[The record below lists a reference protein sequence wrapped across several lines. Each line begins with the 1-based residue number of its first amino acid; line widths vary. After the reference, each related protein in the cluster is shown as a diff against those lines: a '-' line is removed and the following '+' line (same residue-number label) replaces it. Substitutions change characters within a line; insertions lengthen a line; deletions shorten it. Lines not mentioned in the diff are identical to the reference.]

1 MNPFNTFIVFALSPK
16 TNPFTGY
23 VKYDLLDRSFTFFD
37 NVSAVDL
44 LLVVTPGTPYTMDER
59 TRSNFTAPMLLYRE
73 YEKNLTLNHGMP
85 VGVDVFNNTYVLSV
99 FTFSRSHTAIAASN
113 TVSATFVNGKGFI
126 DYTRQNVP
134 RFAYEDATVN
144 LLSGSSFVPG
154 NNGFTY
160 LPAQSLGTLHGWLA
174 YCNALRTVVTTDDVP
189 NALVPSSQYFLLST
203 CLGCANLGD
212 PTISVRNSI
221 LGTIRQTGI
230 PADPVVTTATNAI
243 FMQSLTGGWQRV
255 SLTVPSSYWAHRIA
269 ARVSPTD
276 KNPPFGVDNWLRL
289 TSLWNTFI
297 ANTTFAVWGAQ
308 LEAGHVATAYE
319 TTNASLVSGAIPG
332 KNLIPNLS
340 CIYMPGSTF
349 NRWITAGDTVIRSL
363 TSMTPFGDN
372 PDNPSLLISS
382 GGKATNLLELRYR
395 QRPTT
400 AVYAP
405 GNNQLR
411 NTDFSGAVPGIVDN
425 TSLNSPLSSGIL
437 PYWQRLGFPTN
448 TVTTIV
454 STGQINGFNF
464 VDYNFTRIGT
474 GTAVN
479 ITLDPEF
486 VNYVYASGGQTW
498 TFTISAA
505 LINGSMPGGN
515 ALFMRIMP
523 LQTAPTEFVQVA
535 GATHLNPNTKA
546 LTNAVSALTVTAILP
561 AVSAQTRVYPQLL
574 IPAGNL
580 GGTGAFNFT
589 IRLLGPQLELGSIST
604 PYIPTPTVT
613 HVLSTY
619 TFSCYVKPISGT
631 IVPWFYPAATG
642 EGTVGG
648 FLQQIAVADPTR
660 IRRGQQVT
668 VSMYAKFGGVDIP
681 SNAKLEALMGI
692 SDSSYKNILLTPQWQ
707 RFTYTGLFANV
718 WGFRFSVNRLQ
729 GVNATYDPN
738 TTRVYFAGMQCEYGP
753 KVTDYVDTT
762 TRSIGSS
769 AVPYGIL
776 MEPAR
781 ANYALHSTDLANIAY
796 LSSNNVMLTSFN
808 IRAPDNVSIAQALS
822 GNKSNGF
829 LSLTGFSGG
838 TSGSRYV
845 VSFFIKSD
853 TYSTI
858 LISQDP
864 QHNGSRV
871 RFEFDTQ
878 AARVF
883 NPSQTNASDSYGIQ
897 EYPFNWYRIYYTTL
911 CNANN
916 GKIWP
921 SIGFAQSSPNGGSV
935 NIWGAQIE
943 EGSYPTSYI
952 PVSGFIVSRSQ
963 DILTLSGDNFTTIYN
978 RTIPATT
985 VSPNTGTIFVRS
997 FRKDVSDQQQVVLQG
1012 VDNSSRNFSFISHGT
1027 LSNQVSS
1034 QVYTTS
1040 LNTIMPISWKS
1051 NFINSAFSYNNG
1063 TKQINLAAQSRSI
1076 SGAIVSDLNLAR
1088 LNFGVNGFNG
1098 YINKI
1103 IMFPEALSLSD
1114 IATITS

>member
-1 MNPFNTFIVFALSPK
+1 M
-16 TNPFTGY
+16 GY
-23 VKYDLLDRSFTFFD
+23 VKYDLLNRSFTFFD
-37 NVSAVDL
+37 SVSAVDL
-44 LLVVTPGTPYTMDER
+44 LLVVTPGIPYAMDER

-73 YEKNLTLNHGMP
+73 YGENLTLNHGMP

-113 TVSATFVNGKGFI
+113 TVSATFVNAKGFI
-126 DYTRQNVP
+126 DYTRQNTP
-134 RFAYEDATVN
+134 RFAHEDTTVN

-160 LPAQSLGTLHGWLA
+160 LPAQSLGTLHGWNA
-174 YCNALRTVVTTDDVP
+174 YCNILRTVTTTDDVP

-203 CLGCANLGD
+203 CLGCTNLGD
-212 PTISVRNSI
+212 PTISSRNSI
-221 LGTIRQTGI
+221 LGVIRQTGI
-230 PADPVVTTATNAI
+230 PADPIITTTSNTI
-243 FMQSLTGGWQRV
+243 FMQSLTGGWQRL
-255 SLTVPSSYWAHRIA
+255 SLTFPSSYWAHRNG
-269 ARVSPTD
+269 ARVTSTD
-276 KNPPFGVDNWLRL
+276 KNPPFGVNNILYL
-289 TSLWNTFI
+289 LSLWNTYI
-297 ANTTFAVWGAQ
+297 ADTTFAVWGAQ
-308 LEAGHVATAYE
+308 LEAGHVATAYQ
-319 TTNASLVSGAIPG
+319 TTNSNLVSGAVPG
-332 KNLIPNLS
+332 TNLIPNLS
-340 CIYMPGSTF
+340 SVYMYTQGSPSTF
-349 NRWITAGDTVIRSL
+349 NRWITSGDTVIRSL
-363 TSMTPFGDN
+363 TSITPFGDN
-372 PDNPSLLISS
+372 PNNPSLLISS
-382 GGKATNLLELRYR
+382 GGNSTNVLGLQYR

-411 NTDFSGAVPGIVDN
+411 NTDFSGAVPGIVDV
-425 TSLNSPLSSGIL
+425 TSGNSPLSSGIL
-437 PYWQRLGFPTN
+437 PYWQQYSVPAN

-464 VDYNFTRIGT
+464 VDYNFTRPAGGSNGGI
-474 GTAVN
+474 V
-479 ITLDPEF
+479 LDPESSTF
-486 VNYVYASGGQTW
+486 VYASGGQTW
-498 TFTISAA
+498 TFTVSAA
-505 LINGSMPGGN
+505 LIDGSMPGGN
-515 ALFMRIMP
+515 NLAIFITPR
-523 LQTAPTEFVQVA
+523 QTAPSEGSAPVQPIYLSPTA
-535 GATHLNPNTKA
+535 KA
-546 LTNAVSALTVTAILP
+546 LTNAVSALTVTAFIPTLSSFSR
-561 AVSAQTRVYPQLL
+561 VSANIRT
-574 IPAGNL
+574 GNL
-580 GGTGAFNFT
+580 GTAGFNFT
-589 IRLLGPQLELGSIST
+589 IRLLGPQLELGSIPT

-631 IVPWFYPAATG
+631 IVPWFYPAAAG

-660 IRRGQQVT
+660 IRNNQQIT
-668 VSMYAKFGGVDIP
+668 VSMYAKFSGPGIP
-681 SNAKLEALMGI
+681 TNAKLEAAIGI
-692 SDSSYKNILLTPQWQ
+692 SDSSYKTILLTPQWQ
-707 RFTYTGLFANV
+707 RFTFTGLFAGTR
-718 WGFRFSVNRLQ
+718 GFQFVVNRLQ

-738 TTRVYFAGMQCEYGP
+738 TTRIYFAGMQCEYGP
-753 KVTDYVDTT
+753 EATNYVNTT
-762 TRSIGSS
+762 SNSIGSS

-776 MEPAR
+776 VEPAR

-796 LSSNNVMLTSFN
+796 LSSNNVVLTSSN
-808 IRAPDNVSIAQALS
+808 IRAPDNISIAQALS
-822 GNKSNGF
+822 GNSSNGF

-838 TSGSRYV
+838 TLGSRYV

-871 RFEFDTQ
+871 RFELDTQ
-878 AARVF
+878 TARVF
-883 NPSQTNASDSYGIQ
+883 NPSQTNASDRYGVE

-921 SIGFAQSSPNGGSV
+921 SIAFAQSSPTGGTV

-952 PVSGFIVSRSQ
+952 PVSGFIGSRSQ
-963 DILTLSGDNFTTIYN
+963 DVLTLSGGNFATIYN

-1012 VDNSSRNFSFISHGT
+1012 VDNSNRNFSFISHGT

-1063 TKQINLAAQSRSI
+1063 TKQINLAAQSQSI
-1076 SGAIVSDLNLAR
+1076 SGAIVSGLNLTR
-1088 LNFGVNGFNG
+1088 LNFGTNGFNG

-1103 IMFPEALSLSD
+1103 IMFPDALSLSD